1 MNLLDTSTVIDRIR
15 DGRTAPGAISA
26 ITLVEILR
34 GVKPEKRAETKELI
48 EQTYP
53 ILQMSN
59 DVVLAYCELY
69 DKIRKKGEQLPDAD
83 LLITATAMANGL
95 PLETADDH
103 FRRLEPYGLRLVD

>member
-1 MNLLDTSTVIDRIR
+1 MNLLDTSAVIDRIR
-15 DGRTAPGAISA
+15 DGRATPGAISA

-34 GVKPEKRAETKELI
+34 GVKAEKRAETKELI

-83 LLITATAMANGL
+83 LLIAATAMANGL

>member
-83 LLITATAMANGL
+83 LLIAATAMANGL